1 MLCLLKWVFKI
12 LHVDYWK
19 LLLIQ
24 LQIECVL
31 VGFHNKWKLSL
42 QGIEA
47 FKRIHY
53 V

>member
-1 MLCLLKWVFKI
+1 MLRLLKWVFNT

-31 VGFHNKWKLSL
+31 VGFDNTWKLSL

-47 FKRIHY
+47 F
-53 V
+53 